1 MYGFR
6 PVQTRSYALAGSGI
20 LHRYIHKQGQRP
32 LTTLNLFARSSST
45 VWYDL
50 IRPHTCRCLPPPRVR
65 PRGKCVDFFAQL
77 CNTRV
82 ETRAEFARVKR
93 VKRNTHR
100 TFPLLQPRLLRDAM
114 AKHYRTCSRWRGEMA
129 FEWCIRAFTVSRFYI
144 ISSQDEC
151 KKAAAA
157 SQSHRDC

>member
-1 MYGFR
+1 MCGFR
-6 PVQTRSYALAGSGI
+6 PVQARSDALADYGI
-20 LHRYIHKQGQRP
+20 LHRYIHRQGQRP
-32 LTTLNLFARSSST
+32 LTTLNLFARSYPST

-50 IRPHTCRCLPPPRVR
+50 IRPHTCRCLPPPRMR

-93 VKRNTHR
+93 AKRDAHR
-100 TFPLLQPRLLRDAM
+100 TFPLLQPRLLRDAV

-129 FEWCIRAFTVSRFYI
+129 FKRCIYSTRVYSIGGISVLRNLLAGRA
-144 ISSQDEC
+144 
-151 KKAAAA
+151 
-157 SQSHRDC
+157 